1 MKELLEL
8 LKTLLNPI
16 VGTSDKFAIQ
26 PCKNKANGFTAK
38 LINHDVYDSAKL
50 ADLQTLI
57 QSIKPDW
64 EVKFFEESSSFNQKT
79 GQKMTF
85 PEKLWFGPAK
95 SFDTDKSD
103 EVFDLFS

>member
-8 LKTLLNPI
+8 LKTLLLPI
-16 VGTSDKFAIQ
+16 VGTLDKFAIQ

-38 LINHDVYDSAKL
+38 LINHNVYDESKL
-50 ADLQTLI
+50 AELKTLL

-64 EVKFFEESSSFNQKT
+64 EVKFFEESTSFNPKT
-79 GQKMTF
+79 GEKMTF

>member
-1 MKELLEL
+1 MKELLNV
-8 LKTLLNPI
+8 LKTLLIPI

-26 PCKNKANGFTAK
+26 PCKDKANGFTAK

-50 ADLQTLI
+50 DELQTLI

-64 EVKFFEESSSFNQKT
+64 QVKFFEESSSIDQKT
-79 GQKMTF
+79 GQKKTS
-85 PEKLWFGPAK
+85 PENLWFGPAK

>member
-16 VGTSDKFAIQ
+16 VGTSDKYAIQ
-26 PCKNKANGFTAK
+26 PCKDKANGFTAK

-50 ADLQTLI
+50 DELQTLV

-64 EVKFFEESSSFNQKT
+64 QVKFFEESSSFDQKT
-79 GQKMTF
+79 GQKKTS
-85 PEKLWFGPAK
+85 PENLWFGPAK

>member
-16 VGTSDKFAIQ
+16 VATSDKFAIQ
-26 PCKNKANGFTAK
+26 PCREKANGFTAK
-38 LINHDVYDSAKL
+38 LINHDVYDESKL
-50 ADLQTLI
+50 AELQTLV

-64 EVKFFEESSSFNQKT
+64 QVKFFEETSSFDQKT
-79 GQKMTF
+79 GQKKTS
-85 PEKLWFGPAK
+85 PENLWFGPSK